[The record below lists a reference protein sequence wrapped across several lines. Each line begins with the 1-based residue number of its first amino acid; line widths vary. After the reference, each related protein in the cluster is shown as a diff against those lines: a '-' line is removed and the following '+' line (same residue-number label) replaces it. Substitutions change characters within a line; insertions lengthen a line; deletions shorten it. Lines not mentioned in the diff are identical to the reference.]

1 MAATVYSRLKQL
13 ITEQLGVDEDDIVPS
28 ASFTDDFNADSLE
41 LAEFTSA
48 VEEEFGVEISDADAR
63 KLQTVQD
70 VLDYLEEHA
79 G

>member
-13 ITEQLGVDEDDIVPS
+13 ITEQLGVDEDDIIPS

-41 LAEFTSA
+41 LAELTSA
-48 VEEEFGVEISDADAR
+48 VEEEFGVEINDADAR
-63 KLQTVQD
+63 KLQSVQD
-70 VLDYLEEHA
+70 VLDYLDEHA